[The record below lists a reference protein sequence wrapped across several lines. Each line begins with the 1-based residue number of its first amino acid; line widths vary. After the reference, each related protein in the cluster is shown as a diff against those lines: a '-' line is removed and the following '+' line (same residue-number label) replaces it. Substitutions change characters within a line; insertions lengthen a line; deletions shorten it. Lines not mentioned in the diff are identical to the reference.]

1 MALMPG
7 GRWFSRL
14 LRGATPSVGASDT
27 GSHAMNRTSLFLVLA
42 AVSAPAV
49 AAELNLRGSLAGT
62 NVVSATESPAS
73 GEVAAVLEDDNDLRI
88 DMIYSGMATN
98 ATGAALHL
106 GKPNENGARI
116 APLEIAAG
124 TTEGQL
130 RGAVVRLTPQVA
142 AQVRAGRS
150 YVQIV
155 SLDEPDGVVR
165 AQLSPQSTEF
175 SNSPAANASATTT
188 PVTAATSATRSAS
201 AAAVD
206 GRATGTSTLSPT
218 NPVNDDDRD
227 SDDD

>member
-1 MALMPG
+1 M
-7 GRWFSRL
+7 FSRL
-14 LRGATPSVGASDT
+14 LRKAGHSVAGSDT
-27 GSHAMNRTSLFLVLA
+27 GSNAMIRIPFNRRALLVALVAIATPA
-42 AVSAPAV
+42 A

-62 NVVSATESPAS
+62 NVVSATESPAT
-73 GEVAAVLEDDNDLRI
+73 GEVAAVLEDDNDLRV

-98 ATGAALHL
+98 ATGAALHV
-106 GKPNENGARI
+106 GKAGENGTRI
-116 APLEIAAG
+116 APLAISTG

-142 AQVRAGRS
+142 AQVRTGQA

-165 AQLSPQSTEF
+165 AQLNPQPTSL
-175 SNSPAANASATTT
+175 SASAVANASATTT
-188 PVTAATSATRSAS
+188 PSTASTSATSSAS
-201 AAAVD
+201 RSAVD
-206 GRATGTSTLSPT
+206 GRATGTTTVTPT